1 MRVLHINCNYNTS
14 KLHQIMLDHFD
25 KEINNYVYC
34 PIKYKKD
41 EHFKNENDNNIIIEE
56 CFSSFERL
64 FYFLKQKKILDNIKK
79 HITKENFDLIH
90 AYTLFTDGN
99 VAMHVA
105 EEKGI
110 PYVVAVR
117 GTDMNEFFTYRPYL
131 IGRAIKIMKNA
142 SKIFFLSEHFMSVMI
157 NRYVPNRLKEQ
168 IAKKSV
174 VIPNGIDDFWLK
186 NKYIERNIYSTLNR
200 IEKRELKV
208 LCVSQ
213 IIKDKNIPF
222 IQKNLH
228 LLEKDGWKVSL
239 SVVGRVV
246 EEKEYMRILN
256 DNITTYYRPLEKE
269 ELIYKYRENDIFIL
283 LSHYETFGLVY
294 AEAMSQGLP
303 VLYTR
308 GQGFDGQFKDGIVGF
323 GVSDKDSMDVKEKIL
338 TLIDNYAEISHNCL
352 SNSSL
357 FDWNRISIEYHQI
370 YNEIIKKRIE
380 SHGK

>member
-1 MRVLHINCNYNTS
+1 
-14 KLHQIMLDHFD
+14 
-25 KEINNYVYC
+25 
-34 PIKYKKD
+34 
-41 EHFKNENDNNIIIEE
+41 
-56 CFSSFERL
+56 
-64 FYFLKQKKILDNIKK
+64 
-79 HITKENFDLIH
+79 
-90 AYTLFTDGN
+90 
-99 VAMHVA
+99 
-105 EEKGI
+105 
-110 PYVVAVR
+110 
-117 GTDMNEFFTYRPYL
+117 
-131 IGRAIKIMKNA
+131 
-142 SKIFFLSEHFMSVMI
+142 
-157 NRYVPNRLKEQ
+157 
-168 IAKKSV
+168 
-174 VIPNGIDDFWLK
+174 
-186 NKYIERNIYSTLNR
+186 
-200 IEKRELKV
+200 
-208 LCVSQ
+208 
-213 IIKDKNIPF
+213 
-222 IQKNLH
+222 
-228 LLEKDGWKVSL
+228 
-239 SVVGRVV
+239 
-246 EEKEYMRILN
+246 MRILN